1 MSYSLLTQPWIPVRQ
16 AAQVR
21 FVGLL
26 ELFDSWDTWHDVC
39 AANPPRQIALYRFLI
54 AIVHAALR
62 GPATPSDYKALWT
75 DQQLAKR
82 ICTYLHQWAERFDVL
97 HPKHPFLQ
105 DVSISNIGQTP
116 IGKAVYQDA
125 NTPIIWFK
133 PNDTPWLTL
142 PDATQELLRM
152 QSLELGGRKSD
163 LVTVGPGRWMQG
175 RHVFPMGASLRETLL
190 LNLTRYEAKEADQPA
205 WEQDNPYGT
214 GERHPRGYLDW
225 LTYCERRILLTVAG
239 DKVTHLRL
247 ASGWKLPTGSG
258 LLYDY
263 EHHQAFR
270 FLPKEKVRVPLL
282 LNPQRQ
288 LWEDSEAIL
297 HTVEHHSQRP
307 RIFDWLS
314 DNRKLKN
321 PQPVRVLGFAHAGG
335 TQAAKPVHWVDDV
348 LAIPESILEDGGV
361 WEWVECAITLAKKAG
376 HVFTKETLQDAPTS
390 LKPGEKETLLAYL
403 PSLQA
408 ALYNYIGQQFPA
420 LLLALADGNR
430 AQVALNQW
438 QENLKTYSQGLVSL
452 LVQALPNYRSRAI
465 AERTF
470 NLALYQAMPKR
481 QQENAV

>member
-16 AAQVR
+16 AGQVR

-26 ELFDSWDTWHDVC
+26 ELFASWDTWHDVH
-39 AANPPRQIALYRFLI
+39 AVNPPRQIALYRFLI

-62 GPATPSDYKALWT
+62 GPATPHEYQALWA
-75 DQQLAKR
+75 DRQLADR
-82 ICTYLHQWAERFDVL
+82 ICAYLQRWATRLDLL
-97 HPKHPFLQ
+97 HPQHPFLQ
-105 DVSISNIGQTP
+105 DVSMTHIGQTP

-163 LVTVGPGRWMQG
+163 AVTPGPGRWMQG
-175 RHVFPMGASLRETLL
+175 RHVFPTGASLRETLL
-190 LNLTRYEAKEADQPA
+190 LNLTRYEATEADQPV

-214 GERHPRGYLDW
+214 GERHPKGYLDW

-258 LLYDY
+258 SFYD
-263 EHHQAFR
+263 HHQAFR
-270 FLPKEKVRVPLL
+270 FLLKEKVWAPLL
-282 LNPQRQ
+282 LNPKQQ

-297 HTVEHHSQRP
+297 HTVKDANKRP

-335 TQAAKPVHWVDDV
+335 NQAAKPVHWVDDV
-348 LAIPESILEDGGV
+348 LAIPASILEDADV
-361 WEWVECAITLAKKAG
+361 WEWVKGAITLAKNFG
-376 HVFTKETLQDAPTS
+376 NVFTGETLRYAPS
-390 LKPGEKETLLAYL
+390 PLPRGERETISAHL
-403 PSLQA
+403 PSLQV
-408 ALYNYIGQQFPA
+408 ALYSYIGQRFPG
-420 LLLALADGNR
+420 LLLTLADSDR
-430 AQVALNQW
+430 APTELKQW
-438 QENLKTYSQGLVSL
+438 QESLKTYSQGLVSL
-452 LVQALPNYRSRAI
+452 LVNALPNYRSRAI
-465 AERTF
+465 AERMF
-470 NLALYQAMPKR
+470 HLAIYQAMPKP
-481 QQENAV
+481 QQENAA